1 MGNRRTTWLVKL
13 SAAFCRMEFF
23 TVVITSYVN
32 TMISLKL
39 KLGENIG
46 EVDKIYEI
54 TPLFIERPLLF

>member
-46 EVDKIYEI
+46 EVDKI
-54 TPLFIERPLLF
+54 TK